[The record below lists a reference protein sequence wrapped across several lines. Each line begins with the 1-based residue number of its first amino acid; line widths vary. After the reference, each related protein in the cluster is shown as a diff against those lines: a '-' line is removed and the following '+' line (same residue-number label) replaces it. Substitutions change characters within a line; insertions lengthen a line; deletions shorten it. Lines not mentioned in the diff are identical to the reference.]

1 MVVPYAT
8 EKPRTACIA
17 QAVLGFCRSLLRLS
31 HMAPALLRRDAI
43 DLSEGLDVVGYIV
56 VAHMGGNIADLED
69 SFFQKLAGFF
79 QPIFNQIF

>member
-1 MVVPYAT
+1 
-8 EKPRTACIA
+8 
-17 QAVLGFCRSLLRLS
+17 
-31 HMAPALLRRDAI
+31 MAPVLLRRDAI

-69 SFFQKLAGFF
+69 SFSKKLAGFF